1 MEIHTAILQLTAQQ
15 LEALRLGLGHW
26 IEDNEKCILDDM
38 KDASRDDR
46 LNQLNYHVML
56 CGLLDQI
63 CDQEQ
68 HIHRINSMGLPPVPP
83 LPPID
88 E

>member
-1 MEIHTAILQLTAQQ
+1 MNHTAYLQLTAEQ
-15 LEALRLGLGHW
+15 LEALRLALGHW
-26 IEDNEKCILDDM
+26 IEDNENCLLDEM
-38 KDASRDDR
+38 KDSPRKAR
-46 LNQLNYHVML
+46 LEQLNYHVML

-68 HIHRINSMGLPPVPP
+68 HIHRMNSMELPPVPP

>member
-1 MEIHTAILQLTAQQ
+1 MEIHTAILRLTAEQ
-15 LEALRLGLGHW
+15 LEALRLALGHW
-26 IEDNEKCILDDM
+26 IEDNENCLLDEM
-38 KDASRDDR
+38 KDSPRKAR
-46 LNQLNYHVML
+46 LEQLNYHVML

-63 CDQEQ
+63 FDQEQ
-68 HIHRINSMGLPPVPP
+68 HIHRMNSMGLPPVPP